1 MDKKILI
8 VDDEPH
14 IRALMEETL
23 EDFEDEGV
31 EILSASDGEEAL
43 EIAREEKPDLIYLD
57 VMMPRRNGYE
67 VCELI
72 RQDEELKA
80 TYVVMLS
87 AKGQEVDKEKGME
100 CGVNEYMTKPFDPDL
115 IIEKASEILGVEV
128 EI

>member
-43 EIAREEKPDLIYLD
+43 EIARKEKPDLIYLD

-67 VCELI
+67 VCQLI
-72 RQDEELKA
+72 RQDDELKA